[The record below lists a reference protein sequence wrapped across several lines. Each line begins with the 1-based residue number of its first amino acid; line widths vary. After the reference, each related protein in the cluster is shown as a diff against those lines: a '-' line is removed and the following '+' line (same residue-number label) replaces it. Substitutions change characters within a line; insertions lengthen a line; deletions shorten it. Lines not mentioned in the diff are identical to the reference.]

1 MADQH
6 QGPQEIG
13 NTSLTTALNLAT
25 EKAAALLAAKP
36 VEMALWSYDE
46 RFLQPRLEQL
56 ARADAA
62 EAQRIKG
69 VRRPRHQPSDHKS
82 LTQHPASTVLWEDHF
97 RGVEARLR
105 TEAYRGACQDVHASL
120 AAWRILRWLQTPE
133 AAALGLG
140 HLFFVEEKGGPG
152 QWGQS
157 ERVPGIML
165 EYLYDFEDETSV

>member
-13 NTSLTTALNLAT
+13 NTSVNGPSITAPASLTTALNLTT

-36 VEMALWSYDE
+36 VETALWSYDE

-82 LTQHPASTVLWEDHF
+82 LTQHVIPVDSSA
-97 RGVEARLR
+97 
-105 TEAYRGACQDVHASL
+105 
-120 AAWRILRWLQTPE
+120 
-133 AAALGLG
+133 
-140 HLFFVEEKGGPG
+140 
-152 QWGQS
+152 
-157 ERVPGIML
+157 
-165 EYLYDFEDETSV
+165 